1 MAYVEIK
8 SLVSGRISQKLDCLI
23 MRKMMINGLLFRNGL
38 LPPFD
43 STNVDEVV
51 TYDVFHGQ
59 RFCYGKQ
66 YFDIRYAYNF
76 IKKKIYIYTYTLSFN
91 IKPSILCW

>member
-1 MAYVEIK
+1 
-8 SLVSGRISQKLDCLI
+8 
-23 MRKMMINGLLFRNGL
+23 MINGLLFRNGL

-51 TYDVFHGQ
+51 TYDVIHGQ

-76 IKKKIYIYTYTLSFN
+76 IKRKNKYMYVHPPLSFN